1 MLIVTPTRR
10 WYIPPWRSGRPELL
24 PTVGLYVAS
33 LWGRIPD
40 VRGAWG
46 VGVGVRCCEVGVV
59 ERRSEEQSSRLEAL
73 PRSLPSG
80 SQSCLICV
88 DRTHFGQDRPGRLG
102 RLVGLS
108 GGICSVVTH
117 GGEHDV
123 GESPFQAAQGFPF
136 RLAGSAF
143 AFVVDAAFGVATN
156 LGDGDCV
163 EGPVELPIPARVE
176 PVSDGATGGGGQR
189 CGAVGCG
196 ERVPVG

>member
-1 MLIVTPTRR
+1 MLIATPTRR
-10 WYIPPWRSGRPELL
+10 GYITLSRSCRPELF
-24 PTVGLYVAS
+24 PAVGLYVAS
-33 LWGRIPD
+33 RWGTYPRC
-40 VRGAWG
+40 VRCLG
-46 VGVGVRCCEVGVV
+46 VRVGVRCWEVGVV

-102 RLVGLS
+102 RLVGPR

-176 PVSDGATGGGGQR
+176 PVSDGATGGGRQR

-196 ERVPVG
+196 ERVP

>member
-1 MLIVTPTRR
+1 MVHR
-10 WYIPPWRSGRPELL
+10 PPGNGPLCCK
-24 PTVGLYVAS
+24 PVGDVSQMCEVLGGYEWGYVA
-33 LWGRIPD
+33 GRW
-40 VRGAWG
+40 VWSNAA
-46 VGVGVRCCEVGVV
+46 
-59 ERRSEEQSSRLEAL
+59 SEEQSSRLEAL

-88 DRTHFGQDRPGRLG
+88 DRTHFGQDRPGRRG
-102 RLVGLS
+102 RLVGPR

-156 LGDGDCV
+156 LGDGDGV

-189 CGAVGCG
+189 CGAVPLAAANAFRLG
-196 ERVPVG
+196 